1 MKELL
6 NKHNQ
11 RSCPMKK
18 SIQTVPYN
26 THSNPW
32 NSKKFLAG
40 IMLVAVPVFV
50 SCEKDNEKPNN
61 NGGNNPTQQR
71 TEEFIYNQNMKF
83 YRPGNS
89 EKIPHA
95 AFADTVAKY
104 AADGNV
110 KQIHIA
116 PETEGMFAT
125 ANQNQMDQRAE
136 YLSNTYNISNTKL
149 SGENTTLILSPEAIQ
164 SQLVQEALHNKLK
177 IALVQRSK

>member
-1 MKELL
+1 MKT
-6 NKHNQ
+6 
-11 RSCPMKK
+11 
-18 SIQTVPYN
+18 TVPYN
-26 THSNPW
+26 FR
-32 NSKKFLAG
+32 KVLAG

-50 SCEKDNEKPNN
+50 ACEKDPVKPNEN
-61 NGGNNPTQQR
+61 GGNGGNGGNNPTQQR

-89 EKIPHA
+89 EKIPHV

-136 YLSNTYNISNTKL
+136 YLSNTYNMSNTKL

-164 SQLVQEALHNKLK
+164 SQIVQEVLHNKLK
-177 IALVQRSK
+177 IALVQNQQ

>member
-1 MKELL
+1 MKTSVQY
-6 NKHNQ
+6 NW
-11 RSCPMKK
+11 KK
-18 SIQTVPYN
+18 V
-26 THSNPW
+26 
-32 NSKKFLAG
+32 LAG
-40 IMLVAVPVFV
+40 VMLVAVPVFT
-50 SCEKDNEKPNN
+50 SCEKDKPEPDNN
-61 NGGNNPTQQR
+61 NPTPTQQR
-71 TEEFIYNQNMKF
+71 TEEFVYNQNMKF

-89 EKIPHA
+89 EKIPHT

-136 YLSNTYNISNTKL
+136 YLSNTYNMSNTKL

-164 SQLVQEALHNKLK
+164 SQIVQEALHNKLK
-177 IALVQRSK
+177 NALVQNQQ